1 MNQHSQPNQV
11 IKIAKKENFNFFNEC
26 LFLIFTIQK
35 ELGMVS
41 SCMWLTASRETAPPM
56 AKEIYSS

>member
-1 MNQHSQPNQV
+1 MS
-11 IKIAKKENFNFFNEC
+11 KIAKKENFNFLDEC

-35 ELGMVS
+35 VLGMVS